1 MITEIG
7 NFLLSIATALSFCM
21 FFIIFTG
28 KIINVGSRLLFC
40 AKAELNSKICEVKIS
55 KKNTANLFNIFI
67 TSLVYVYNVV
77 CRLVKFKILSAF

>member
-21 FFIIFTG
+21 FFVIFTE

-40 AKAELNSKICEVKIS
+40 K
-55 KKNTANLFNIFI
+55 LFIHLITFLIFI
-67 TSLVYVYNVV
+67 
-77 CRLVKFKILSAF
+77 

>member
-21 FFIIFTG
+21 FFVIFTG

-40 AKAELNSKICEVKIS
+40 KLFIHLI
-55 KKNTANLFNIFI
+55 TFLINLLSLDLPLTPLGLLIKYFFFTFIDAIFSI
-67 TSLVYVYNVV
+67 
-77 CRLVKFKILSAF
+77 ILII